1 MADGR
6 NLEKVKELA
15 AYRVSEEIYVEEMDS
30 RAMVLEHIK
39 SGARIFLMSNEDENK
54 VFYIGFRTPPDD
66 STGLPHILE
75 HSVLEGSDKFPVK
88 DPFVELVKGS
98 LNTFLNA
105 MTYPDKTVYPVASCN
120 DKDFQN
126 LMDVYLDGVLHP
138 AIYREPKIFLQ
149 EGWHYELESPEDELA
164 INGVVYNEMK
174 GAFSSPESVLDRFT
188 RNVLFPDTTYSN
200 ESGGDPAVIPE
211 LTYEKFIAFHRNY
224 YHPANSYIYLYGD
237 MDMAQKLTWLD
248 QEYLGQYD
256 REDCHA
262 DSAIAVQQPFEQPV
276 QREITY
282 SVTEEEGTKD
292 RTYLS
297 INTVVGTD
305 LDPVLYVAFQ
315 ILEYTLI
322 NAPGAPLKQALID
335 AGIGQDILGG
345 YDCGILQP
353 YFSVIAKNANPEQ

>member
-1 MADGR
+1 
-6 NLEKVKELA
+6 
-15 AYRVSEEIYVEEMDS
+15 
-30 RAMVLEHIK
+30 
-39 SGARIFLMSNEDENK
+39 
-54 VFYIGFRTPPDD
+54 
-66 STGLPHILE
+66 
-75 HSVLEGSDKFPVK
+75 
-88 DPFVELVKGS
+88 
-98 LNTFLNA
+98 
-105 MTYPDKTVYPVASCN
+105 
-120 DKDFQN
+120 
-126 LMDVYLDGVLHP
+126 
-138 AIYREPKIFLQ
+138 
-149 EGWHYELESPEDELA
+149 
-164 INGVVYNEMK
+164 MK

-262 DSAIAVQQPFEQPV
+262 DSAIALQPPFEQPGPERNHLLCH
-276 QREITY
+276 QR
-282 SVTEEEGTKD
+282 EEGTKD

-322 NAPGAPLKQALID
+322 NAPGAPLE
-335 AGIGQDILGG
+335 AGID
-345 YDCGILQP
+345 
-353 YFSVIAKNANPEQ
+353 